1 MSFYQSGNKQCFIF
15 FISACIICS
24 TVTAAVAGIN
34 AHQRTVIGFF
44 LVIRFIICRLCLLF
58 LFCHTADRF
67 SGKSHCTDCSN
78 HTGHHYSWS
87 FQPVPFSFFYFFHFS
102 SLQKQ
107 NAKLTPRLLEALDAP
122 AWPFALTLQNIP
134 PLADDRSHQNSSTPS
149 LFLIFGLPAL

>member
-34 AHQRTVIGFF
+34 AHQRTVIDFF

-67 SGKSHCTDCSN
+67 SGKSHCTDCTN
-78 HTGHHYSWS
+78 HTGHHYSRS
-87 FQPVPFSFFYFFHFS
+87 FQPVPFSFFYSFHPNTPFS
-102 SLQKQ
+102 SVFIFHGFT
-107 NAKLTPRLLEALDAP
+107 AKV
-122 AWPFALTLQNIP
+122 N
-134 PLADDRSHQNSSTPS
+134 H
-149 LFLIFGLPAL
+149 FLIVSLSSECTWIKSLP